1 MHSYFSSFK
10 KAQTL
15 DNRYNEISKFLHKTP
30 VLTSNSINSELGSS
44 LYFKCENFQKSGA
57 FKMRGVSNAI
67 FELVKNREIPQG
79 LIAHSSG
86 NHGQALAWAAKKHKI
101 PCIIVMPENASEFKK
116 KAIRAAGAKIH
127 ECESNIASRISSVKK
142 IISKLGFT
150 EIHPSNQPSVILGQ
164 GSAAWELLKYCKS
177 HNINLDFIGVPIG
190 GGGLAAGSCF
200 SVAIWNKL
208 HGTSTKVFG
217 AEPIGADDAYR
228 SLKSG
233 KIESNENPITLAD
246 GLRTELGDVNF
257 PLIQDLIHSIYLV
270 SDLEII
276 NGQIK
281 LIERLKIMIESNCS
295 PPFSAV
301 QKNKNDFKGK
311 KTGIILSGGNIDLK
325 NSKWFI
331 ENKKG

>member
-1 MHSYFSSFK
+1 MHSYFNAFK
-10 KAQTL
+10 KAHVL
-15 DNRYNEISKFLHKTP
+15 DKRYNDISKFIHNTP
-30 VLTSNSINSELGSS
+30 VLTSNSINSEIGSS

-67 FELVKNREIPQG
+67 FELIQKERIPKG

-116 KAIRAAGAKIH
+116 KAIRTAGARIH
-127 ECESNIASRISSVKK
+127 ECESNISSRIRSVKK
-142 IISKLGFT
+142 IVSKLGFT

-164 GSAAWELLKYCKS
+164 GSAAWEMLKNCKN

-200 SVAIWNKL
+200 AVSVWNKL
-208 HGTSTKVFG
+208 YGTSTKVFG
-217 AEPIGADDAYR
+217 AEPTGADDAHR

-233 KIESNENPITLAD
+233 KIERNENPVTLAD

-257 PLIQDLIHSIYLV
+257 PIIKDLIHSIYLV
-270 SDLEII
+270 SDSEII
-276 NGQIK
+276 SGQIK
-281 LIERLKIMIESNCS
+281 LIERLKIIIESNCS

-301 QKNKNDFKGK
+301 QENRNNFTGKNI
-311 KTGIILSGGNIDLK
+311 GIILSGGNIDLK
-325 NSKWFI
+325 NSKWSI

>member
-1 MHSYFSSFK
+1 M
-10 KAQTL
+10 
-15 DNRYNEISKFLHKTP
+15 
-30 VLTSNSINSELGSS
+30 
-44 LYFKCENFQKSGA
+44 
-57 FKMRGVSNAI
+57 
-67 FELVKNREIPQG
+67 
-79 LIAHSSG
+79 
-86 NHGQALAWAAKKHKI
+86 
-101 PCIIVMPENASEFKK
+101 
-116 KAIRAAGAKIH
+116 
-127 ECESNIASRISSVKK
+127 
-142 IISKLGFT
+142 
-150 EIHPSNQPSVILGQ
+150 
-164 GSAAWELLKYCKS
+164 LKYCKS

-217 AEPIGADDAYR
+217 AEPTGADDAYR

-233 KIESNENPITLAD
+233 KIERNENPVTLAD

-270 SDLEII
+270 SDSEII

-301 QKNKNDFKGK
+301 QKNKDDFKGK